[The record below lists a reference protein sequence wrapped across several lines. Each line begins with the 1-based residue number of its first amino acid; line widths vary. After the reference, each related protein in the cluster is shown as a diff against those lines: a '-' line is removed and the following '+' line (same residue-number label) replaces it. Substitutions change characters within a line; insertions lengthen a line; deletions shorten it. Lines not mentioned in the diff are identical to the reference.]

1 MSKACVLNMKLCLK
15 NYRLFKIYMIISNF
29 TVVVVHAYLLRY
41 KIISDLIK
49 SYRNWIGLI
58 KLNKLTRTVVKYQPC
73 KLPLTLDEFSSE
85 ILKRLLANFASNF

>member
-85 ILKRLLANFASNF
+85 ILKRLLVNFASNF